1 MSNPPSIPPTGETQ
15 AAPAS
20 VEALLLSLAQT
31 AHVTGLGRRK
41 VWELCNSGELP
52 IVRIGR
58 RVLVP
63 RAGLE
68 AWIEANTQGGGR

>member
-1 MSNPPSIPPTGETQ
+1 MQTDSPT
-15 AAPAS
+15 PAS
-20 VEALLLSLAQT
+20 PSLLLSLPEVCKET
-31 AHVTGLGRRK
+31 RLGKRK
-41 VWELCNSGELP
+41 VWELSHSGELP
-52 IVRIGR
+52 IVRVGR

>member
-1 MSNPPSIPPTGETQ
+1 VSH

-20 VEALLLSLAQT
+20 VHSLLLSLEQ
-31 AHVTGLGRRK
+31 VRRELNLGRRK
-41 VWELCNSGELP
+41 IWEMCNAGELP
-52 IVRIGR
+52 IVRVGR

-68 AWIEANTQGGGR
+68 AWIEANTQGGCR